1 MCIFINENKA
11 CTMHSKWLI
20 AVYVLLFSL
29 CGNALAAD
37 DDLLDP
43 EKAFAVSVAVAAD
56 GQSLAVKWDI
66 AKDYHL
72 YGDSLRVTSASPG
85 VILGEAS
92 RKKGPIIFDKGL
104 KKMTEV
110 LTVSTVMDIPL
121 ISAPK
126 NFEIEVGNQGC
137 SDAGVCYFPMTQ
149 TFQIALPAA
158 VAKQGAQNG
167 ASKAADT
174 SATNKTAGAI
184 ETPDEE
190 SRVANALGSGS
201 LVKVVML
208 FALLGL
214 LLAFTPCVL
223 PMVPILSSII
233 IGQKGEMTRGRG
245 FALSASYSLGMAVV
259 YTSLGVAAGLA
270 GEGLAAAL
278 QTPAVLMT
286 FSALLALL
294 ALSMF
299 DVYQLQ
305 MPAFIQE
312 RLNSTSN
319 RLTSG
324 SFISIFVMG
333 ALSALVVGPCV
344 AAPLAGALVYIS
356 KSRDVVTGGVA
367 LFSMAV
373 GMSVPL
379 LLTGLSAGS
388 LLPRV
393 GKWMEGVK
401 YFFGFML
408 LGVALWMVEP
418 VLPEW
423 LQMLAWGVM
432 LLVIAAFMEIFEG
445 VQAHH
450 TAHKHPAKHLKKG
463 FALAILFLGIAEI
476 AGVTIGNGTLLRPL
490 KGLSISKSAEAS
502 ENNLVFSP
510 VTNLEQLE
518 SAIKNSAKPVMLD
531 FYADWCTSCKEM
543 EAITFP
549 DQQVKQKLAGYTLL
563 RADVTSNSA
572 SSKALLKKFGLF
584 GPPAIIVLDQAGN
597 ELPSARMIGF
607 LGPDAFLNKLAA
619 VQISN

>member
-1 MCIFINENKA
+1 M
-11 CTMHSKWLI
+11 MHSKWLI
-20 AVYVLLFSL
+20 AVSVLLFSL
-29 CGNALAAD
+29 WGNAQAA

-72 YGDSLRVTSASPG
+72 YGDSLRVASASPG

-92 RKKGPIIFDKGL
+92 RKKGPVVFDKGL
-104 KKMTEV
+104 NKMTEV
-110 LTVSTVMDIPL
+110 LTGSPVMDIPL
-121 ISAPK
+121 ISAPM

-149 TFQIALPAA
+149 TFQIALPAP
-158 VAKQGAQNG
+158 VARQGIRNA
-167 ASKAADT
+167 ASKAAADT
-174 SATNKTAGAI
+174 SATASAI
-184 ETPDEE
+184 ETPGED
-190 SRVANALGSGS
+190 SRVASALGSGN

-208 FALLGL
+208 FTLLGL

-245 FALSASYSLGMAVV
+245 FALSASYSLGMAIV

-312 RLNSTSN
+312 KLNSTSN

-324 SFISIFVMG
+324 RFIPVFVMG

-423 LQMLAWGVM
+423 LQMLAWGVL
-432 LLVIAAFMEIFEG
+432 LLVIAVFMEIFEG
-445 VQAHH
+445 AQAHH

-490 KGLSISKSAEAS
+490 KGLSVSKSAEAS
-502 ENNLVFSP
+502 ENHLIFSP

-518 SAIKNSAKPVMLD
+518 SAVRNSGKPVMLD

-549 DQQVKQKLAGYTLL
+549 DQKVKQKLDGYTLL
-563 RADVTSNSA
+563 RADVTRNSE
-572 SSKALLKKFGLF
+572 SSKALLKKFNLF

-607 LGPDAFLNKLAA
+607 LGPDAFLNKLSA
-619 VQISN
+619 VKISNSSASLP

>member
-1 MCIFINENKA
+1 MY
-11 CTMHSKWLI
+11 SKWLI
-20 AVYVLLFSL
+20 TVYVLLLSL
-29 CGNALAAD
+29 CGNTQAA

-43 EKAFAVSVAVAAD
+43 EKAFAVSVTAAAD

-66 AKDYHL
+66 AKGYHL
-72 YGDSLRVTSASPG
+72 YGESLQVASTSPS
-85 VILGEAS
+85 VILGDAN

-104 KKMTEV
+104 NKMTEV
-110 LTVSTVMDIPL
+110 LTGSPVIDIPL

-126 NFEIEVGNQGC
+126 NFEIDVSSRGC
-137 SDAGVCYFPMTQ
+137 SDAGVCYFPTTQ
-149 TFQIALPAA
+149 TFKVVLPAA
-158 VAKQGAQNG
+158 VARQGDQD
-167 ASKAADT
+167 ASSKTASVPTD
-174 SATNKTAGAI
+174 NKTTGAI
-184 ETPDEE
+184 ETPSED
-190 SRVANALGSGS
+190 SRIASALGSGS

-208 FALLGL
+208 FTLLGL

-223 PMVPILSSII
+223 PMIPILSSII
-233 IGQKGEMTRGRG
+233 LGQKGEMTRSRG
-245 FALSASYSLGMAVV
+245 FALSASYSLGMAAV
-259 YTSLGVAAGLA
+259 YTALGVAAGLA

-278 QTPAVLMT
+278 QTPMVLMT
-286 FSALLALL
+286 FSVLLALL

-312 RLNSTSN
+312 KLNSTSN

-324 SFISIFVMG
+324 SFVSVFVMG

-356 KSRDVVTGGVA
+356 KSRDVLTGGLA
-367 LFSMAV
+367 LFSMAI

-423 LQMLAWGVM
+423 LQMLAWGV
-432 LLVIAAFMEIFEG
+432 LFLVIAAFMDIVE
-445 VQAHH
+445 VTQAHH
-450 TAHKHPAKHLKKG
+450 TAHKHPGKHLKKG
-463 FALAILFLGIAEI
+463 LAIGIVFLGIAEI

-490 KGLSISKSAEAS
+490 KGLSVSRSAEAS
-502 ENNLVFSP
+502 ENQLIFNP
-510 VTNLEQLE
+510 VMNTEQLE
-518 SAIKNSAKPVMLD
+518 NAIKNSSKPVILD
-531 FYADWCTSCKEM
+531 FYADWCTSCKEL
-543 EAITFP
+543 EAITFS
-549 DQQVKQKLAGYTLL
+549 DQKVKQKLAGYTLL
-563 RADVTSNSA
+563 RADVTSNSE
-572 SSKALLKKFGLF
+572 SSKALLKKFSLF

-597 ELPSARMIGF
+597 ELASARMIGF
-607 LGPDAFLNKLAA
+607 LGPDAFLNKLS
-619 VQISN
+619 VVR

>member
-1 MCIFINENKA
+1 MYR
-11 CTMHSKWLI
+11 KWLI
-20 AVYVLLFSL
+20 AACALFIL
-29 CGNALAAD
+29 CGNTQAA

-43 EKAFAVSVAVAAD
+43 EKAFAVSVAASVD
-56 GQSLAVKWDI
+56 GQSLSVKWDI

-72 YGDSLRVTSASPG
+72 YGDTLRVASTSPD
-85 VILGEAS
+85 VILGKPNRE
-92 RKKGPIIFDKGL
+92 KGPIVFDKGL
-104 KKMTEV
+104 NKMTEV
-110 LTVSTVMDIPL
+110 LTGSPVMDIPL

-126 NFEIEVGNQGC
+126 DFEIEVSNQGC

-149 TFQIALPAA
+149 TFKVALPAA
-158 VAKQGAQNG
+158 VAKQGNQGAVDNG
-167 ASKAADT
+167 A
-174 SATNKTAGAI
+174 ATVSIANETAGAI
-184 ETPDEE
+184 ETPSED
-190 SRVANALGSGS
+190 SRIASALGSGS
-201 LVKVVML
+201 LIKVALL
-208 FALLGL
+208 FILLGL

-233 IGQKGEMTRGRG
+233 IGQKGEMTRSRG
-245 FALSASYSLGMAVV
+245 FALSASYSLGMAIV
-259 YTSLGVAAGLA
+259 YTALGVAAGLA

-312 RLNSTSN
+312 KLNSTSN

-324 SFISIFVMG
+324 SFVSVFVMG

-356 KSRDVVTGGVA
+356 KSRDVLTGGVA

-408 LGVALWMVEP
+408 LGIALWMVEP
-418 VLPEW
+418 VFPVW
-423 LQMLAWGVM
+423 LQMLAWGV
-432 LLVIAAFMEIFEG
+432 LFLVIAAFMDIFEG
-445 VQAHH
+445 TQAHH
-450 TAHKHPAKHLKKG
+450 TAHKHPGKNLKKG
-463 FALAILFLGIAEI
+463 LAIGIMFLGIAEI
-476 AGVTIGNGTLLRPL
+476 AGVTIGNGTLLSPL
-490 KGLSISKSAEAS
+490 KGLSVSKSAEAS
-502 ENNLVFSP
+502 ENHLVFSP
-510 VTNLEQLE
+510 VMNIDQLE
-518 SAIKNSAKPVMLD
+518 SAIKNSSKPVILD

-543 EAITFP
+543 EVITFS
-549 DQQVKQKLAGYTLL
+549 DQEVEQKLDGYTLL
-563 RADVTSNSA
+563 RADVTSNSE

-597 ELPSARMIGF
+597 ELASARMIGF
-607 LGPDAFLNKLAA
+607 LGPDAFLNKLS
-619 VQISN
+619 VVR

>member
-1 MCIFINENKA
+1 MYRKC
-11 CTMHSKWLI
+11 LI
-20 AVYVLLFSL
+20 AMCVLFTL
-29 CGNALAAD
+29 CGNTQAG

-43 EKAFAVSVAVAAD
+43 EKAFAVSVTASVD

-66 AKDYHL
+66 AKGYHL
-72 YGDSLRVTSASPG
+72 YGDSLRVASTSPG
-85 VILGEAS
+85 VILGDTN
-92 RKKGPIIFDKGL
+92 RKKGPIVFDKGL
-104 KKMTEV
+104 NKMTEV
-110 LTVSTVMDIPL
+110 LTGSPVMKIPL
-121 ISAPK
+121 VSAPK
-126 NFEIEVGNQGC
+126 SFEIEVSNQGC

-149 TFQIALPAA
+149 TFQVALPAA
-158 VAKQGAQNG
+158 VARKGNQD
-167 ASKAADT
+167 AAGKDAAAFPT
-174 SATNKTAGAI
+174 ENKTVQAI
-184 ETPDEE
+184 ETPSED
-190 SRVANALGSGS
+190 SRIASALGSGS
-201 LVKVVML
+201 IIKVAML
-208 FALLGL
+208 FILLGL

-233 IGQKGEMTRGRG
+233 LGQKGEMTRGRG
-245 FALSASYSLGMAVV
+245 FALSASYSLGMAIV
-259 YTSLGVAAGLA
+259 YTALGVAAGLA

-278 QTPAVLMT
+278 QTPMVLMT

-312 RLNSTSN
+312 KLNSTSN

-356 KSRDVVTGGVA
+356 KSRDVFTGGLA

-423 LQMLAWGVM
+423 LQMLTWGVL

-445 VQAHH
+445 TQAHH
-450 TAHKHPAKHLKKG
+450 TPHKHPAKHLKKG
-463 FALAILFLGIAEI
+463 LAIGIAFLGIAEI

-490 KGLSISKSAEAS
+490 KGLSVSIAAEAS
-502 ENNLVFSP
+502 ENQLIFSP
-510 VTNLEQLE
+510 VMNVEQLE
-518 SAIKNSAKPVMLD
+518 SAIKNSSKPVILD

-543 EAITFP
+543 EAITFS
-549 DQQVKQKLAGYTLL
+549 DQKVKQKLAGYTLL
-563 RADVTSNSA
+563 RADVTSNSE
-572 SSKALLKKFGLF
+572 SSKALLKKFSLF

-597 ELPSARMIGF
+597 ELASARMIGF
-607 LGPDAFLNKLAA
+607 LGPDAFLNKLS
-619 VQISN
+619 VVR

>member
-1 MCIFINENKA
+1 
-11 CTMHSKWLI
+11 MHRKWLI
-20 AVYVLLFSL
+20 AACVLFIL
-29 CGNALAAD
+29 CGNTQAA

-43 EKAFAVSVAVAAD
+43 EKAFAVSVTASVD

-66 AKDYHL
+66 AKGYHL
-72 YGDSLRVTSASPG
+72 YGDSLRVASTSPD
-85 VILGEAS
+85 VILGNAN
-92 RKKGPIIFDKGL
+92 RKKGPIVFDKGL
-104 KKMTEV
+104 NKMTEV
-110 LTVSTVMDIPL
+110 LTGSPIMDIPL

-126 NFEIEVGNQGC
+126 NFEIEVSNQGC

-149 TFQIALPAA
+149 TFKVALPAA
-158 VAKQGAQNG
+158 VTKRGDQEAT
-167 ASKAADT
+167 SKAAGVP
-174 SATNKTAGAI
+174 AENNTARAI
-184 ETPDEE
+184 EAPSED
-190 SRVANALGSGS
+190 SRIAGALGSGS
-201 LVKVVML
+201 LIKVTML
-208 FALLGL
+208 FTLLGL

-233 IGQKGEMTRGRG
+233 LGQKGEMTRSRG
-245 FALSASYSLGMAVV
+245 FALSASYSLGMAIV
-259 YTSLGVAAGLA
+259 YTALGVAAGLA

-299 DVYQLQ
+299 DAYQLQ

-312 RLNSTSN
+312 KLNNTSN

-324 SFISIFVMG
+324 SFVSVFIMG

-356 KSRDVVTGGVA
+356 KSRDVLTGGVA

-423 LQMLAWGVM
+423 LQMLAWG
-432 LLVIAAFMEIFEG
+432 LLFLVIAAFMDIVE
-445 VQAHH
+445 VTQAHH
-450 TAHKHPAKHLKKG
+450 TAHKHPAKHFKKG
-463 FALAILFLGIAEI
+463 VAIGIVFLGIAEI

-490 KGLSISKSAEAS
+490 KGLSVSKSAEAS
-502 ENNLVFSP
+502 ENQLIFRP
-510 VTNLEQLE
+510 VTNVEQLE
-518 SAIKNSAKPVMLD
+518 SAIKNSGKPVILD

-543 EAITFP
+543 EAITFS
-549 DQQVKQKLAGYTLL
+549 DQKVKQKLDGYTLL
-563 RADVTSNSA
+563 RADVTSNSE
-572 SSKALLKKFGLF
+572 SSKALLKKFSLF

-597 ELPSARMIGF
+597 ELASARMIGF
-607 LGPDAFLNKLAA
+607 LGPDAFLNKLSI
-619 VQISN
+619 VR

>member
-1 MCIFINENKA
+1 MYK
-11 CTMHSKWLI
+11 K
-20 AVYVLLFSL
+20 LLMAAGMLFAL
-29 CGNALAAD
+29 CGNTQAA

-43 EKAFAVSVAVAAD
+43 EQAFAVSVAPAAD
-56 GQSLAVKWDI
+56 GQSLTVKWDI
-66 AKDYHL
+66 AKGYHL
-72 YGDSLRVTSASPG
+72 YGDSLRVASTSPD
-85 VILGEAS
+85 VVLGNAS
-92 RKKGPIIFDKGL
+92 REKGPIIFDKGL

-110 LTVSTVMDIPL
+110 LTGSPTMNIPL
-121 ISAPK
+121 VSAPK
-126 NFEIEVGNQGC
+126 NFEIEVSNQGC

-149 TFQIALPAA
+149 AFKVALPAA
-158 VAKQGAQNG
+158 VARQGGQD
-167 ASKAADT
+167 AANKDVAAAPAEKT
-174 SATNKTAGAI
+174 SGPAT
-184 ETPDEE
+184 ETPSED
-190 SRVANALGSGS
+190 SRIASALGSGS
-201 LVKVVML
+201 LIKVALL
-208 FALLGL
+208 FVLLGL

-245 FALSASYSLGMAVV
+245 FALSASYSLGMAIV

-278 QTPAVLMT
+278 QTPMVLMT

-305 MPAFIQE
+305 MPSFIQE
-312 RLNSTSN
+312 KLNNTSN
-319 RLTSG
+319 NLTSG
-324 SFISIFVMG
+324 SFVSVFVMG

-356 KSRDVVTGGVA
+356 KSRDVLTGGIA

-418 VLPEW
+418 VWPEW
-423 LQMLAWGVM
+423 LQMLAWGVL
-432 LLVIAAFMEIFEG
+432 LLVIAAFMGIFDG
-445 VQAHH
+445 PQAQH
-450 TAHKHPAKHLKKG
+450 TSHKHSARHLKNG
-463 FALAILFLGIAEI
+463 LALAILFLGIAEI
-476 AGVTIGNGTLLRPL
+476 AGVTIGNGTLLKPL
-490 KGLSISKSAEAS
+490 KGLSVSKSAEAS
-502 ENNLVFSP
+502 ENHLNFRP

-518 SAIKNSAKPVMLD
+518 SAIKGSGKPVILD
-531 FYADWCTSCKEM
+531 FYADWCTSCKELDAM
-543 EAITFP
+543 TFS
-549 DQQVKQKLAGYTLL
+549 DQKVKQKLADYTLL
-563 RADVTSNSA
+563 RADVTSNSE

-584 GPPAIIVLDQAGN
+584 GPPAIIVLDQTGN
-597 ELPSARMIGF
+597 EIASARIIGF
-607 LGPDAFLNKLAA
+607 LGPDAFLNKLSA
-619 VQISN
+619 VR

>member
-1 MCIFINENKA
+1 MFK
-11 CTMHSKWLI
+11 KWLI
-20 AVYVLLFSL
+20 AACVLFVL
-29 CGNALAAD
+29 CGNTQAV

-43 EKAFAVSVAVAAD
+43 EKAFAVSVTASAD

-66 AKDYHL
+66 AKGYHL
-72 YGDSLRVTSASPG
+72 YGDSLRVASTSPD
-85 VILGEAS
+85 VILGNAN
-92 RKKGPIIFDKGL
+92 RKKGPIVFDKGL
-104 KKMTEV
+104 NKMTEV
-110 LTVSTVMDIPL
+110 LTGSPVMDIPL
-121 ISAPK
+121 VSAPK
-126 NFEIEVGNQGC
+126 NFEIEVSNQGC

-149 TFQIALPAA
+149 TFKVALPAA
-158 VAKQGAQNG
+158 VARQGSQD
-167 ASKAADT
+167 AAGKGTATVPIKDDT
-174 SATNKTAGAI
+174 ANP
-184 ETPDEE
+184 ETPSEDNRIA
-190 SRVANALGSGS
+190 SALGSGS
-201 LVKVVML
+201 LIKVVLL
-208 FALLGL
+208 FTLLGL

-233 IGQKGEMTRGRG
+233 LGQKGEMTRGRG
-245 FALSASYSLGMAVV
+245 FALSASYSLGMAIV

-305 MPAFIQE
+305 MPSFIQE
-312 RLNSTSN
+312 KLNNTSN
-319 RLTSG
+319 RMSSG
-324 SFISIFVMG
+324 NFASVFIMG

-356 KSRDVVTGGVA
+356 KSRDVLTGGVA

-408 LGVALWMVEP
+408 FGVALWMVEP
-418 VLPEW
+418 VMPEW
-423 LQMLAWGVM
+423 LQMLAWGV
-432 LLVIAAFMEIFEG
+432 LFLVIATFMDIFE
-445 VQAHH
+445 VTQAHH
-450 TAHKHPAKHLKKG
+450 TTHKHPAKNFKKG
-463 FALAILFLGIAEI
+463 LAIGIVFLGIAEI

-490 KGLSISKSAEAS
+490 KGLSVSKPAEAG
-502 ENNLVFSP
+502 ENQLIFSP

-518 SAIKNSAKPVMLD
+518 SAIKNSGKPVLLD
-531 FYADWCTSCKEM
+531 FYADWCTSCKEL
-543 EAITFP
+543 EAMTFA
-549 DQQVKQKLAGYTLL
+549 DQKVKQKLGGYTLL
-563 RADVTSNSA
+563 RADVTSNSE

-584 GPPAIIVLDQAGN
+584 GPPAIIVLDQGGN
-597 ELPSARMIGF
+597 EMASARMIGF
-607 LGPDAFLNKLAA
+607 LGPDAFLSKLSA
-619 VQISN
+619 VR

>member
-1 MCIFINENKA
+1 MY
-11 CTMHSKWLI
+11 SKWLI
-20 AVYVLLFSL
+20 TAYVLLFSL
-29 CGNALAAD
+29 CGNTQAA

-43 EKAFAVSVAVAAD
+43 EKAFAVSVTAAVD

-66 AKDYHL
+66 AKGYHL
-72 YGDSLRVTSASPG
+72 YGDSLRVASASPD
-85 VILGEAS
+85 VILGDAN

-104 KKMTEV
+104 NKMTEI
-110 LTVSTVMDIPL
+110 LTGSPVMDIPL
-121 ISAPK
+121 VSAPK
-126 NFEIEVGNQGC
+126 NFEVEVSNQGC

-149 TFQIALPAA
+149 TFKVSLPAA
-158 VAKQGAQNG
+158 VARQDSQR
-167 ASKAADT
+167 AAGNEAAPVST
-174 SATNKTAGAI
+174 ENKTVQAV
-184 ETPDEE
+184 ETPSED
-190 SRVANALGSGS
+190 SRIASALGSGS

-208 FALLGL
+208 FTLLGL

-233 IGQKGEMTRGRG
+233 LGQKGEMTRGRG

-259 YTSLGVAAGLA
+259 YTALGIAAGLA

-312 RLNSTSN
+312 KLNGTSN

-324 SFISIFVMG
+324 SFISVFIMG
-333 ALSALVVGPCV
+333 ILSALVVGPCV

-356 KSRDVVTGGVA
+356 KSRDVLIGGLA

-393 GKWMEGVK
+393 GKWMEGIK

-423 LQMLAWGVM
+423 LQMLAWGV
-432 LLVIAAFMEIFEG
+432 LFLVIAAFMEIFEG

-463 FALAILFLGIAEI
+463 LAIGIMFLGIAEI

-490 KGLSISKSAEAS
+490 KGLSVSTAEAS
-502 ENNLVFSP
+502 ENHLIFSP

-518 SAIKNSAKPVMLD
+518 SAVKNSGKPVILD
-531 FYADWCTSCKEM
+531 FYADWCTSCKEL
-543 EAITFP
+543 EAITFADP
-549 DQQVKQKLAGYTLL
+549 KVKQKLNDYTLL
-563 RADVTSNSA
+563 RADVTSNSE
-572 SSKALLKKFGLF
+572 SSKALLKKFSLF

-597 ELPSARMIGF
+597 ELAPARMIGF
-607 LGPDAFLNKLAA
+607 LGPDAFLNRLS
-619 VQISN
+619 VVR

>member
-1 MCIFINENKA
+1 MEEDKV

-20 AVYVLLFSL
+20 AVSVLLFSL
-29 CGNALAAD
+29 WGNAQAA

-72 YGDSLRVTSASPG
+72 YGDSLRVASASPG

-92 RKKGPIIFDKGL
+92 RKKGPVIFDKGL
-104 KKMTEV
+104 NKMTEV
-110 LTVSTVMDIPL
+110 LTGSLVMDIPL
-121 ISAPK
+121 ISAPM

-149 TFQIALPAA
+149 TFQVALPAP
-158 VAKQGAQNG
+158 VARQGIRNVAI
-167 ASKAADT
+167 KAADT
-174 SATNKTAGAI
+174 SATASAI
-184 ETPDEE
+184 ETPGED
-190 SRVANALGSGS
+190 SRVASALGSGN

-208 FALLGL
+208 FTLLGL

-245 FALSASYSLGMAVV
+245 FALSASYSLGMAIV

-312 RLNSTSN
+312 KLNSTSN

-324 SFISIFVMG
+324 RFIPVFVMG

-423 LQMLAWGVM
+423 LQMLAWGVL
-432 LLVIAAFMEIFEG
+432 LLVIAVFMEIFEG
-445 VQAHH
+445 AQAHH

-490 KGLSISKSAEAS
+490 KGLSVSKSAEAS
-502 ENNLVFSP
+502 ENHLIFSP

-518 SAIKNSAKPVMLD
+518 SAVRNSGKPVMLD

-549 DQQVKQKLAGYTLL
+549 DQKVKQKLDGYTLL
-563 RADVTSNSA
+563 RADVTRNSE
-572 SSKALLKKFGLF
+572 SSKALLKKFNLF

-607 LGPDAFLNKLAA
+607 LGPDAFLNKLSA
-619 VQISN
+619 VKISNSSASLP